1 MTLKEMLG
9 VTLVTKLL
17 DVDPDGPRV
26 ALFVYVSTMEIA
38 GTT

>member
-17 DVDPDGPRV
+17 VLDPDAPRV
-26 ALFVYVSTMEIA
+26 ALLVYVSTMEIA
-38 GTT
+38 GTK